1 MNITQEVIND
11 LLPIYLSNECSADT
25 KLLVD
30 EYLKVHPAF
39 AEEVKNI
46 SNTPFLSTTPN
57 TLNKGNE
64 MVVLKRTKRLIR
76 LRTYFKVFAILCTLS
91 PFSFSY
97 SDGKITW
104 LFLHSLGIGAIY
116 LIFAV
121 IFWVGYFLVKKKTN
135 EL

>member
-11 LLPIYLSNECSADT
+11 LLPIYVSGECSADT
-25 KLLVD
+25 KVLVG
-30 EYLKVHPAF
+30 EYLKAHPAF

-46 SNTPFLSTTPN
+46 SNTPLPSAIPN
-57 TLNKGNE
+57 RLNKENE
-64 MVVLKRTKRLIR
+64 MLVLKRTKLLIR
-76 LRTYFKVFAILCTLS
+76 LRTYFKVFAILCSLS

-121 IFWVGYFLVKKKTN
+121 IFWIGYFVVKKKTN